1 MQIINCQQN
10 SPEWYKLR
18 LGIPTASN
26 FDKIVTSTGEPSKQR
41 TKYLWQL
48 AGERVSGVIEESY
61 QNANMQRGTM
71 MQEEAKKFYEIVNG
85 VIVNEVGFCTEDGL
99 KYGCSPDGLIDNDGG
114 LEIKCPTI
122 AVHVGYLIN
131 KVVPTEYIQQIQGN
145 LFVTGREWWDFLS
158 YYPGLKPL
166 LIRVTPDEKFFKAF
180 EKEINIFNAELD
192 SICEIIA

>member
-10 SPEWYKLR
+10 SPEWYKYR

-48 AGERVSGVIEESY
+48 AGERVSGIVEESY

-85 VIVNEVGFCTEDGL
+85 VVVNEVGFCVEDNL
-99 KYGCSPDGLIDNDGG
+99 KYGCSPDGLINNDGG

-122 AVHVGYLIN
+122 SVHVDTL
-131 KVVPTEYIQQIQGN
+131 
-145 LFVTGREWWDFLS
+145 
-158 YYPGLKPL
+158 
-166 LIRVTPDEKFFKAF
+166 
-180 EKEINIFNAELD
+180 
-192 SICEIIA
+192 